1 MSGLSL
7 DGNTSFIGTEFIKL
21 LNTGSSDLATEEYV
35 DTKVAEGIGGSSADA
50 YTKAETDALLNNK
63 LNVSNPDVSGNL
75 RVSTGGGGKLII
87 NATAPL
93 NASNSFFCNGT
104 GEFVNSLKVAVLTS
118 SGDVN
123 AQGCNANT
131 FNVNNTNTKISFN
144 DDAFEYMKYE
154 NPNVDANFYGL
165 KVLSNLYTKDIY
177 PESIK
182 LTYNNKISFIDT
194 NGNVDLDYYD
204 DNYINITIDEGIQR
218 INQVIMGNGEHRFY
232 NGSIDTASDGDLTLK
247 MSNSRI
253 DIYKDLYLNGSSIAD
268 TLNVSSI
275 VSTNDIATAT
285 TIKTNNFEN
294 YNDSNVIFSHDAVNY
309 LGFNKDTGTL
319 ITPNDDANVKVGVFF
334 EGNRTIKAIEG
345 FVGSL
350 LNNDDASS
358 APRFTHLGDEY
369 MRYEDVALNASTQ
382 GIKVAKSLYTQD
394 INPTQLKMTYNTK
407 ISFTDSDGGTDGDYF
422 NDNYLMMS
430 IADTI
435 PRLNYVVID
444 GSEHRFYVGDI
455 GTAFDGDMVMK
466 ISKDRVDFYK
476 PIYDGGQPLSSGGYS
491 DAQIDTF
498 LANKLTIASPETLTG
513 KFVVE
518 TTGTQLALG
527 DTTAD
532 REIAFINGDSID
544 CSEKATSSNPAELK
558 INYNREANV
567 SIGDTASSLSINTP
581 PFTDKVLSVVGNAQI
596 NGQLRLTSH
605 LTLAPNLVLYMD
617 AGANRRYLRARQ
629 MSGAPGFQT
638 LDLVNENTGLG
649 RITMTIGSTEIL
661 RVNNTEV
668 ISSRNHRFVSGI
680 EITVLDSYYQNT
692 NMLFRRDGVD
702 YMTFSTTDQIIFSK
716 LIQFFNN
723 SINVNEIRNFATDED
738 INFIHEATTYLTYDY
753 TNDNLICKSAYFTVE
768 NLIGCNSFVNRVAG
782 QDVQFGY
789 EGNAY
794 LEYKHATDEVWLN
807 KPTRITT
814 ALNFSG
820 GSSETVIYEQLV
832 LTDNILYIKNTQSV
846 QTPKIIFQAGST
858 EVFQIEENTT
868 RVKNTLS
875 VENSSIEC
883 LTYGSNS
890 GVPSPVKFQKQ
901 GTDYMSFNTDEVE
914 MLKPMTGT
922 TLTLSGKVDTLEVET
937 FSFNTDNT
945 NANITFAYNNSTY
958 MYYNVI
964 EDRFDF
970 YRNVS
975 AGTNNIYCND
985 LIETSDKRKK
995 DNIQDVD
1002 EDCVD
1007 LVKKIK
1013 VKTYNLK
1020 HDEKKKNHIGFIADD
1035 LQEILPKKFEAIV
1048 DTSGEFLGVNY
1059 GKMTAVLTKALQ
1071 ETLIKVEHL
1080 ESRLFEVEDELKELK
1095 GKRKGETKPKAK
1107 PKAKSKSKNV
1117 D

>member
-1 MSGLSL
+1 MVSL
-7 DGNTSFIGTEFIKL
+7 DGGNRVVGTEFIKL
-21 LNTGSSDLATEEYV
+21 LNTGSSDLATEGYV
-35 DTKVAEGIGGSSADA
+35 DNKVGGSSADA
-50 YTKAETDALLNNK
+50 YTKAETDALLNAK

-75 RVSTGGGGKLII
+75 RVATGGGGKLII
-87 NATAPL
+87 NSTTTPASESLYVAGLSTFTGTVKVPL
-93 NASNSFFCNGT
+93 LQANSNIETTQKVKSDVYDT
-104 GEFVNSLKVAVLTS
+104 NS
-118 SGDVN
+118 
-123 AQGCNANT
+123 
-131 FNVNNTNTKISFN
+131 
-144 DDAFEYMKYE
+144 
-154 NPNVDANFYGL
+154 NVDM
-165 KVLSNLYTKDIY
+165 
-177 PESIK
+177 
-182 LTYNNKISFIDT
+182 KIQRD
-194 NGNVDLDYYD
+194 
-204 DNYINITIDEGIQR
+204 TIDYIVLESDK
-218 INQVIMGNGEHRFY
+218 INF
-232 NGSIDTASDGDLTLK
+232 K
-247 MSNSRI
+247 
-253 DIYKDLYLNGSSIAD
+253 KDLYVNDVLFTGVDAYTKGETDALLSGS
-268 TLNVSSI
+268 LNVASLQSSGN
-275 VSTNDIATAT
+275 VETAT

-294 YNDSNVIFSHDAVNY
+294 YDDNNIIFSHDAVNY
-309 LGFNKDTGTL
+309 LGFNKDTGTVL
-319 ITPNDDANVKVGVFF
+319 LPNDDANVKVGVFF
-334 EGNRTIKAIEG
+334 ECNRTVKAIEG

-350 LNNDDASS
+350 LNNTEATQ
-358 APRFTHLGDEY
+358 APRFQHLGDEY

-394 INPTQLKMTYNTK
+394 INPSQIKMTYNNK
-407 ISFTDSDGGTDGDYF
+407 ISFSDSDGGTDGDYF

-435 PRLNYVVID
+435 PRFNYVVID

-466 ISKDRVDFYK
+466 LSKDRIDFYK
-476 PIYDGGQPLSSGGYS
+476 PIYDGGQPLASGGYS
-491 DAQIDTF
+491 DGQIDTF
-498 LANKLTIASPETLTG
+498 LSSKLTIATPETITG
-513 KFVVE
+513 KLVVE

-532 REIAFINGDSID
+532 RELAFTDGDSID
-544 CSEKATSSNPAELK
+544 CSEKAVSANPAELK
-558 INYNREANV
+558 INYTKEANV
-567 SIGDTASSLSINTP
+567 RVGNTASSLSINTA
-581 PFTDKVLSVVGNAQI
+581 PFTSKVLSVLGDSQF
-596 NGQLRLTSH
+596 NGRLRLTSH
-605 LTLAPNLVLYMD
+605 LTLNPNLSVYFD
-617 AGANRRYLRARQ
+617 EGVNKRYIRCRQ
-629 MSGAPGFQT
+629 LGGAPGYLP
-638 LDLVNENTGLG
+638 LDLVNENTSLG
-649 RITMTIGSTEIL
+649 RIAMIIGTTDAF
-661 RVNNTEV
+661 RVDNTS
-668 ISSRNHRFVSGI
+668 IVSFKSHTFTTGVKL
-680 EITVLDSYYQNT
+680 TVLDSYYQNT
-692 NMLFRRDGVD
+692 NMLFQRDGD
-702 YMTFSTTDQIIFSK
+702 LYMTFSTTDQIILNK
-716 LIQFFNN
+716 LVQFLNN

-753 TNDNLICKSAYFTVE
+753 TNNNLICKSGALTVE
-768 NLIGCNSFVNRVAG
+768 NSLGCNTFVNRVAG
-782 QDVQFGY
+782 ADVQFGY

-794 LEYKHATDEVWLN
+794 LEFKHATDEVWLN
-807 KPTRITT
+807 KPCRINT

-890 GVPSPVKFQKQ
+890 GVSSAVKFQKQ
-901 GTDYMSFNTDEVE
+901 GVDYMEFDNDTVE
-914 MLKPMTGT
+914 MLKPMTGS
-922 TLTLSGKVDTLEVET
+922 TLSLTGKVDTLEVET

-1035 LQEILPKKFEAIV
+1035 LQEILPKQFEAIV

-1095 GKRKGETKPKAK
+1095 GKGKGEAK
-1107 PKAKSKSKNV
+1107 PKAKTKSKAKNV

>member
-1 MSGLSL
+1 MVSL
-7 DGNTSFIGTEFIKL
+7 DGGNRVVGTEFIKL

-35 DTKVAEGIGGSSADA
+35 DNKIGGSSADA
-50 YTKAETDALLNNK
+50 YTKAETDALLNAK

-75 RVSTGGGGKLII
+75 RVATGGGGKLII
-87 NATAPL
+87 NSTTTPASESLYVAGLSTFTGTVKVPL
-93 NASNSFFCNGT
+93 LQANSNIETTQKVKSDVYDT
-104 GEFVNSLKVAVLTS
+104 NS
-118 SGDVN
+118 
-123 AQGCNANT
+123 
-131 FNVNNTNTKISFN
+131 
-144 DDAFEYMKYE
+144 
-154 NPNVDANFYGL
+154 NVDM
-165 KVLSNLYTKDIY
+165 
-177 PESIK
+177 
-182 LTYNNKISFIDT
+182 KIQR
-194 NGNVDLDYYD
+194 N
-204 DNYINITIDEGIQR
+204 TIDYIVLESDK
-218 INQVIMGNGEHRFY
+218 IN
-232 NGSIDTASDGDLTLK
+232 LK
-247 MSNSRI
+247 
-253 DIYKDLYLNGSSIAD
+253 KDLYVNDVLFTGVDAYTKGETDALLSGS
-268 TLNVSSI
+268 LNVASLQSSGN
-275 VSTNDIATAT
+275 VETAT

-294 YNDSNVIFSHDAVNY
+294 YDDNNIIFSHDAVNY

-319 ITPNDDANVKVGVFF
+319 IAPNDDANVKVGVFF

-350 LNNDDASS
+350 LNNTDPAT
-358 APRFTHLGDEY
+358 APKFTHLGDEY

-382 GIKVAKSLYTQD
+382 GIKVAKSLWTQD
-394 INPTQLKMTYNTK
+394 INPSQIKMTYNNK

-466 ISKDRVDFYK
+466 LSKDRIDFYK
-476 PIYDGGQPLSSGGYS
+476 PIYDGGQPLASGGYS
-491 DAQIDTF
+491 DGQIDTF
-498 LANKLTIASPETLTG
+498 LSSKLTIATPETITG
-513 KFVVE
+513 KLVVE

-567 SIGDTASSLSINTP
+567 RIGDTASSLSINTP
-581 PFTDKVLSVVGNAQI
+581 PFTSKVLSVLGDSQF

-605 LTLAPNLVLYMD
+605 LTLNPNILIYMD
-617 AGANRRYLRARQ
+617 SASANRRYIRARQ
-629 MSGAPGFQT
+629 LGGAPGYT
-638 LDLVNENTGLG
+638 PLDIVNENTSLG
-649 RITMTIGSTEIL
+649 RIALIIGTTDAF
-661 RVNNTEV
+661 RVDNTSIV
-668 ISSRNHRFVSGI
+668 SFKNHRFVSGI

-692 NMLFRRDGVD
+692 DMVFRRDGD
-702 YMTFSTTDQIIFSK
+702 LYMTFSTTDQIHFNK

-753 TNDNLICKSAYFTVE
+753 TNNNLICKSGFLTVE
-768 NLIGCNSFVNRVAG
+768 NSIGCNSFVNRVVG
-782 QDVQFGY
+782 DVQFGY

-794 LEYKHATDEVWLN
+794 LEYKQANDEIWLN
-807 KPTRITT
+807 KPTRINS

-890 GVPSPVKFQKQ
+890 GVSSPVKFQKQ
-901 GTDYMSFNTDEVE
+901 GVDYMSFNSNEIE
-914 MLKPMTGT
+914 MLQPMTGT
-922 TLTLSGKVDTLEVET
+922 TLTLSGKIDPLEVET

-945 NANITFAYNNSTY
+945 FASITFAYNNSTY
-958 MYYNVI
+958 MFYNVI

-970 YRNVS
+970 SRNVS
-975 AGTNNIYCND
+975 SGTNNIYCNA
-985 LIETSDKRKK
+985 LFETSDKRLKE
-995 DNIQDVD
+995 NIEDVD
-1002 EDCVD
+1002 ENCSEV
-1007 LVKKIK
+1007 VKKIN
-1013 VKTYNLK
+1013 VKTFNLK
-1020 HDEKKKNHIGFIADD
+1020 SDDKKKNHIGFIADE
-1035 LQEILPKKFEAIV
+1035 LQELLPKKFEGVV
-1048 DTSGEFLGVNY
+1048 DKSGEYLGVNY
-1059 GKMTAVLTKALQ
+1059 GKMTAVLLKALQ
-1071 ETLIKVEHL
+1071 ETMNKVEHL

>member
-1 MSGLSL
+1 
-7 DGNTSFIGTEFIKL
+7 
-21 LNTGSSDLATEEYV
+21 
-35 DTKVAEGIGGSSADA
+35 
-50 YTKAETDALLNNK
+50 
-63 LNVSNPDVSGNL
+63 
-75 RVSTGGGGKLII
+75 
-87 NATAPL
+87 
-93 NASNSFFCNGT
+93 
-104 GEFVNSLKVAVLTS
+104 
-118 SGDVN
+118 
-123 AQGCNANT
+123 
-131 FNVNNTNTKISFN
+131 
-144 DDAFEYMKYE
+144 
-154 NPNVDANFYGL
+154 
-165 KVLSNLYTKDIY
+165 
-177 PESIK
+177 
-182 LTYNNKISFIDT
+182 
-194 NGNVDLDYYD
+194 
-204 DNYINITIDEGIQR
+204 
-218 INQVIMGNGEHRFY
+218 
-232 NGSIDTASDGDLTLK
+232 
-247 MSNSRI
+247 
-253 DIYKDLYLNGSSIAD
+253 
-268 TLNVSSI
+268 
-275 VSTNDIATAT
+275 
-285 TIKTNNFEN
+285 
-294 YNDSNVIFSHDAVNY
+294 
-309 LGFNKDTGTL
+309 
-319 ITPNDDANVKVGVFF
+319 
-334 EGNRTIKAIEG
+334 
-345 FVGSL
+345 
-350 LNNDDASS
+350 
-358 APRFTHLGDEY
+358 

-394 INPTQLKMTYNTK
+394 INPSQIKMTYNTK

-422 NDNYLMMS
+422 NDNYIMMS

-466 ISKDRVDFYK
+466 LSKDRIDFYK
-476 PIYDGGQPLSSGGYS
+476 PIYDGGQPLSSSSGYT
-491 DAQIDTF
+491 DGEIDTF
-498 LANKLTIASPETLTG
+498 LTGKLTIATPETLTG
-513 KFVVE
+513 KLVVE
-518 TTGTQLALG
+518 TTGTQMALG
-527 DTTAD
+527 DLTAD
-532 REIAFINGDSID
+532 REIAITDGDCID
-544 CSEKATSSNPAELK
+544 CSEKAVSANPAELK

-567 SIGDTASSLSINTP
+567 RIGDTTASLSINTP
-581 PFTDKVLSVVGNAQI
+581 KFTDKVLSVVGDSQF
-596 NGQLRLTSH
+596 NGRVRLDSH
-605 LTLAPNLVLYMD
+605 LSLKPNLLIYFD
-617 AGANRRYLRARQ
+617 EASANRRYIRARQ
-629 MSGAPGFQT
+629 LSGAPGYT
-638 LDLVNENTGLG
+638 PLDIVNENTNLG
-649 RITMTIGSTEIL
+649 RITLTMGNNEIV

-668 ISSRNHRFVSGI
+668 LSLRNHRFSSGI
-680 EITVLDSYYQNT
+680 EITVLDSYYQDT

-794 LEYKHATDEVWLN
+794 LEYKHATDEIWLN
-807 KPTRITT
+807 KPSRINS

-820 GSSETVIYEQLV
+820 GSSETVIYEQMV
-832 LTDNILYIKNTQSV
+832 LTSNVLYIKNTQSL
-846 QTPKIIFQAGST
+846 QTPKIIFQVGST

-875 VENSSIEC
+875 VENSTIEC

-901 GTDYMSFNTDEVE
+901 GVDYMSFNTDEVE
-914 MLKPMTGT
+914 ILKPMTGT

-937 FSFNTDNT
+937 FSFNTDST

-1020 HDEKKKNHIGFIADD
+1020 HDEKKKNHIGFIADE
-1035 LQEILPKKFEAIV
+1035 LQEILPKQFEAIV
-1048 DTSGEFLGVNY
+1048 DTSGEFLGINY

-1071 ETLIKVEHL
+1071 ETLNKVEHL
-1080 ESRLFEVEDELKELK
+1080 EASMYEMMEEI
-1095 GKRKGETKPKAK
+1095 KRIER
-1107 PKAKSKSKNV
+1107 
-1117 D
+1117 

>member
-1 MSGLSL
+1 MVSL
-7 DGNTSFIGTEFIKL
+7 DGGNRVVGTEFIKL

-35 DTKVAEGIGGSSADA
+35 DNKVGGSSADA
-50 YTKAETDALLNNK
+50 YTKAETDALLNAK

-75 RVSTGGGGKLII
+75 RVATGGGGKLII
-87 NATAPL
+87 NSTTTPASESLYVAGLSTFTGTVKVPL
-93 NASNSFFCNGT
+93 LQANSNIETTQKVKSDVYDT
-104 GEFVNSLKVAVLTS
+104 NS
-118 SGDVN
+118 
-123 AQGCNANT
+123 
-131 FNVNNTNTKISFN
+131 
-144 DDAFEYMKYE
+144 
-154 NPNVDANFYGL
+154 NVDM
-165 KVLSNLYTKDIY
+165 
-177 PESIK
+177 
-182 LTYNNKISFIDT
+182 KIQRD
-194 NGNVDLDYYD
+194 
-204 DNYINITIDEGIQR
+204 TIDYIVLESDK
-218 INQVIMGNGEHRFY
+218 INF
-232 NGSIDTASDGDLTLK
+232 K
-247 MSNSRI
+247 
-253 DIYKDLYLNGSSIAD
+253 KDLYVNDVLFTGVDAYTKGETDALLSGS
-268 TLNVSSI
+268 LNVASLQSSGN
-275 VSTNDIATAT
+275 VETAT

-294 YNDSNVIFSHDAVNY
+294 YDDNNIIFSHDAVNY
-309 LGFNKDTGTL
+309 LGFNKDTGTVL
-319 ITPNDDANVKVGVFF
+319 LPNDDTNVKVGVFF
-334 EGNRTIKAIEG
+334 ECNRTVKAIEG

-350 LNNDDASS
+350 LNNTEATQ
-358 APRFTHLGDEY
+358 APRFQHLGDEY

-394 INPTQLKMTYNTK
+394 INPSQIKMTYNNK
-407 ISFTDSDGGTDGDYF
+407 ISFSDSDGGTDGDYF

-466 ISKDRVDFYK
+466 LSNDRIDFYK
-476 PIYDGGQPLSSGGYS
+476 PIYDGGQPLASGGYS
-491 DAQIDTF
+491 DGQIDTF
-498 LANKLTIASPETLTG
+498 LSSKLTIATPETITG
-513 KFVVE
+513 KLVVE
-518 TTGTQLALG
+518 TTGTQLVLG

-532 REIAFINGDSID
+532 RELAFTDGDSID
-544 CSEKATSSNPAELK
+544 CSEKAVSANPAELK
-558 INYNREANV
+558 INYTKEANV
-567 SIGDTASSLSINTP
+567 RVGNTASSLSINTA
-581 PFTDKVLSVVGNAQI
+581 PFTSKVLSVLGDSQF
-596 NGQLRLTSH
+596 NGRLRLTSH
-605 LTLAPNLVLYMD
+605 LTLNPNLSVYFD
-617 AGANRRYLRARQ
+617 EGVNKRYIRCRQ
-629 MSGAPGFQT
+629 LGGAPGYLP
-638 LDLVNENTGLG
+638 LDLVNENTSLG
-649 RITMTIGSTEIL
+649 RIAMIIGTTDAF
-661 RVNNTEV
+661 RVDNTS
-668 ISSRNHRFVSGI
+668 IVSFKSHTFTTGVKL
-680 EITVLDSYYQNT
+680 TVLDSYYQNT
-692 NMLFRRDGVD
+692 NMLFQRDGD
-702 YMTFSTTDQIIFSK
+702 LYMTFSTTDQIILNK
-716 LIQFFNN
+716 LVQFLNN

-753 TNDNLICKSAYFTVE
+753 TNNNLICKSGALTVE
-768 NLIGCNSFVNRVAG
+768 NSLGCNTFVNRVAG
-782 QDVQFGY
+782 ADVQFGY

-794 LEYKHATDEVWLN
+794 LEFKHATDEVWLN
-807 KPTRITT
+807 KPCRINT

-890 GVPSPVKFQKQ
+890 GVSSAVKFQKQ
-901 GTDYMSFNTDEVE
+901 GVDYMEFDNDTVE
-914 MLKPMTGT
+914 MLKPMTGS
-922 TLTLSGKVDTLEVET
+922 TLSLTGKVDTLEVET

-1035 LQEILPKKFEAIV
+1035 LQEILPKQFEAIV

-1095 GKRKGETKPKAK
+1095 GKGKGEAK
-1107 PKAKSKSKNV
+1107 PKAKTKSKAKNV

>member
-1 MSGLSL
+1 MVSL
-7 DGNTSFIGTEFIKL
+7 DGGNRVVGTEFIKL

-35 DTKVAEGIGGSSADA
+35 DNKVGGSSADA
-50 YTKAETDALLNNK
+50 YTKAETDALLNAK

-75 RVSTGGGGKLII
+75 RVATGGGGKLII
-87 NATAPL
+87 NSTTTPASESLYVAGLSTFTGTVKVPL
-93 NASNSFFCNGT
+93 LQANSNIETTQKVKSDVYDT
-104 GEFVNSLKVAVLTS
+104 NS
-118 SGDVN
+118 
-123 AQGCNANT
+123 
-131 FNVNNTNTKISFN
+131 
-144 DDAFEYMKYE
+144 
-154 NPNVDANFYGL
+154 NVDM
-165 KVLSNLYTKDIY
+165 
-177 PESIK
+177 
-182 LTYNNKISFIDT
+182 KIQRD
-194 NGNVDLDYYD
+194 
-204 DNYINITIDEGIQR
+204 TIDYIVLESDK
-218 INQVIMGNGEHRFY
+218 INF
-232 NGSIDTASDGDLTLK
+232 K
-247 MSNSRI
+247 
-253 DIYKDLYLNGSSIAD
+253 KDLYVNDVLFTGVDAYTKGETDALLSGS
-268 TLNVSSI
+268 LNVASLQSSGN
-275 VSTNDIATAT
+275 VETAT

-294 YNDSNVIFSHDAVNY
+294 YDDNNIIFSHDAVNY
-309 LGFNKDTGTL
+309 LGFNKDTGTVL
-319 ITPNDDANVKVGVFF
+319 LPNDDTNVKVGVFF
-334 EGNRTIKAIEG
+334 ECNRTVKAIEG

-350 LNNDDASS
+350 LNNTEATQ
-358 APRFTHLGDEY
+358 APRFQHLGDEY

-394 INPTQLKMTYNTK
+394 INPSQIKMTYNNK
-407 ISFTDSDGGTDGDYF
+407 ISFSDSDGGTDGDYF

-466 ISKDRVDFYK
+466 LSKDRIDFYK
-476 PIYDGGQPLSSGGYS
+476 PIYDGGQPLASGGYS
-491 DAQIDTF
+491 DGQIDTF
-498 LANKLTIASPETLTG
+498 LSSKLTIATPETITG
-513 KFVVE
+513 KLVVE
-518 TTGTQLALG
+518 TTGTQLVLG

-532 REIAFINGDSID
+532 RELAFTDGDSID
-544 CSEKATSSNPAELK
+544 CSEKAVSANPAELK
-558 INYNREANV
+558 INYTKEANV
-567 SIGDTASSLSINTP
+567 RVGNTASSLSINTA
-581 PFTDKVLSVVGNAQI
+581 PFTSKVLSVLGDSQF
-596 NGQLRLTSH
+596 NGRLRLTSH
-605 LTLAPNLVLYMD
+605 LTLNPNLSVYFD
-617 AGANRRYLRARQ
+617 EGVNKRYIRCRQ
-629 MSGAPGFQT
+629 LGGAPGYLP
-638 LDLVNENTGLG
+638 LDLVNENTSLG
-649 RITMTIGSTEIL
+649 RIAMIIGTTDAF
-661 RVNNTEV
+661 RVDNTS
-668 ISSRNHRFVSGI
+668 IVSFKSHTFTTGVKL
-680 EITVLDSYYQNT
+680 TVLDSYYQNT
-692 NMLFRRDGVD
+692 NMLFQRDGD
-702 YMTFSTTDQIIFSK
+702 LYMTFSTTDQIILNK
-716 LIQFFNN
+716 LVQFLNN

-753 TNDNLICKSAYFTVE
+753 TNNNLICKSGALTVE
-768 NLIGCNSFVNRVAG
+768 NSLGCNTFVNRVAG
-782 QDVQFGY
+782 ADVQFGY

-794 LEYKHATDEVWLN
+794 LEFKHATDEVWLN
-807 KPTRITT
+807 KPCRINT

-890 GVPSPVKFQKQ
+890 GVSSAVKFQKQ
-901 GTDYMSFNTDEVE
+901 GVDYMEFDNDTVE
-914 MLKPMTGT
+914 MLKPMTGS
-922 TLTLSGKVDTLEVET
+922 TLSLTGKVDTLEVET

-1035 LQEILPKKFEAIV
+1035 LQEILPKQFEAIV

-1095 GKRKGETKPKAK
+1095 GKGKGEAK
-1107 PKAKSKSKNV
+1107 PKAKTKSKAKNV

>member
-1 MSGLSL
+1 MVSL
-7 DGNTSFIGTEFIKL
+7 DGGNRVVGTEFIKL

-35 DTKVAEGIGGSSADA
+35 DNKVGGSSADA
-50 YTKAETDALLNNK
+50 YTKAETDALLNAK

-75 RVSTGGGGKLII
+75 RVATGGGGKLII
-87 NATAPL
+87 NSTTTPASESLYVAGLSTFTGTVKVPL
-93 NASNSFFCNGT
+93 LQANSNIETTQKVKSDVYDT
-104 GEFVNSLKVAVLTS
+104 NS
-118 SGDVN
+118 
-123 AQGCNANT
+123 
-131 FNVNNTNTKISFN
+131 
-144 DDAFEYMKYE
+144 
-154 NPNVDANFYGL
+154 NVDM
-165 KVLSNLYTKDIY
+165 
-177 PESIK
+177 
-182 LTYNNKISFIDT
+182 KIQRD
-194 NGNVDLDYYD
+194 
-204 DNYINITIDEGIQR
+204 TIDYIVLESDK
-218 INQVIMGNGEHRFY
+218 INF
-232 NGSIDTASDGDLTLK
+232 K
-247 MSNSRI
+247 
-253 DIYKDLYLNGSSIAD
+253 KDLYVNDVLFTGVDAYTKGETDALLSGS
-268 TLNVSSI
+268 LNVASLQSSGN
-275 VSTNDIATAT
+275 VETAT

-294 YNDSNVIFSHDAVNY
+294 YDDNNIIFSHDAVNY
-309 LGFNKDTGTL
+309 LGFNKDTGTVL
-319 ITPNDDANVKVGVFF
+319 LPNDDANVKVGVFF
-334 EGNRTIKAIEG
+334 ECNRTVKAIEG

-350 LNNDDASS
+350 LNNTEATQ
-358 APRFTHLGDEY
+358 APRFQHLGDEY

-394 INPTQLKMTYNTK
+394 INPSQIKMTYNNK
-407 ISFTDSDGGTDGDYF
+407 ISFSDSDGGTDGDYF

-466 ISKDRVDFYK
+466 LSKDRIDFYK
-476 PIYDGGQPLSSGGYS
+476 PIYDGGQPLASGGYS
-491 DAQIDTF
+491 DGQIDTF
-498 LANKLTIASPETLTG
+498 LSSKLTIATPETITG
-513 KFVVE
+513 KLVVE

-532 REIAFINGDSID
+532 RELAFINGDSID

-567 SIGDTASSLSINTP
+567 RVGNTASSLSINTA
-581 PFTDKVLSVVGNAQI
+581 PFTSKVLSVLGDSQF
-596 NGQLRLTSH
+596 NGRLRLTSH
-605 LTLAPNLVLYMD
+605 LTLSPNLAVYFD
-617 AGANRRYLRARQ
+617 EGVNKRYIRCRQ
-629 MSGAPGFQT
+629 LGGAPGYLP
-638 LDLVNENTGLG
+638 LDLVNENTSLG
-649 RITMTIGSTEIL
+649 RIAMIIGTTDAF
-661 RVNNTEV
+661 RVDNTS
-668 ISSRNHRFVSGI
+668 IVSFKSHTFTAGVKL
-680 EITVLDSYYQNT
+680 TVLDSYYQNT
-692 NMLFRRDGVD
+692 NMLFQRDGD
-702 YMTFSTTDQIIFSK
+702 LYMTFSTTDQIILNK
-716 LIQFFNN
+716 LVQFLNN

-753 TNDNLICKSAYFTVE
+753 TNNNLICKSGALTVE
-768 NLIGCNSFVNRVAG
+768 NSLGCNTFVNRVAG
-782 QDVQFGY
+782 ADVQFGY

-794 LEYKHATDEVWLN
+794 LEFKHATDEVWLN
-807 KPTRITT
+807 KPCRINT

-890 GVPSPVKFQKQ
+890 GVSSAVKFQKQ
-901 GTDYMSFNTDEVE
+901 GVDYMEFDNDTVE
-914 MLKPMTGT
+914 MLKPMTGS
-922 TLTLSGKVDTLEVET
+922 TLSLTGKVDTLEVET

-1035 LQEILPKKFEAIV
+1035 LQEILPKQFEAIV

-1095 GKRKGETKPKAK
+1095 GKGKGEAK
-1107 PKAKSKSKNV
+1107 PKAKTKSKAKNV

>member
-1 MSGLSL
+1 MVSL
-7 DGNTSFIGTEFIKL
+7 DGGNRVVGTEFIKL

-35 DTKVAEGIGGSSADA
+35 DNKVGGSSADA
-50 YTKAETDALLNNK
+50 YTKAETDALLNAK

-75 RVSTGGGGKLII
+75 RVATGGGGKLII
-87 NATAPL
+87 NSTTTPASESLYVAGLSTFTGTVKVPL
-93 NASNSFFCNGT
+93 LQANSNIETTQKVKSDVYDT
-104 GEFVNSLKVAVLTS
+104 NS
-118 SGDVN
+118 
-123 AQGCNANT
+123 
-131 FNVNNTNTKISFN
+131 
-144 DDAFEYMKYE
+144 
-154 NPNVDANFYGL
+154 NVDM
-165 KVLSNLYTKDIY
+165 
-177 PESIK
+177 
-182 LTYNNKISFIDT
+182 KIQRD
-194 NGNVDLDYYD
+194 
-204 DNYINITIDEGIQR
+204 TIDYIVLESDK
-218 INQVIMGNGEHRFY
+218 INF
-232 NGSIDTASDGDLTLK
+232 K
-247 MSNSRI
+247 
-253 DIYKDLYLNGSSIAD
+253 KDLYVNDVLFTGVDAYTKGETDALLSGS
-268 TLNVSSI
+268 LNVASLQSSGN
-275 VSTNDIATAT
+275 VETAT

-294 YNDSNVIFSHDAVNY
+294 YDDNNIIFSHDAVNY
-309 LGFNKDTGTL
+309 LGFNKDTGTVL
-319 ITPNDDANVKVGVFF
+319 LPNDDTNVKVGVFF
-334 EGNRTIKAIEG
+334 ECNRTVKAIEG

-350 LNNDDASS
+350 LNNTEATQ
-358 APRFTHLGDEY
+358 APRFQHLGDEY

-394 INPTQLKMTYNTK
+394 INPSQIKMTYNNK
-407 ISFTDSDGGTDGDYF
+407 ISFSDSDGGTDGDYF

-466 ISKDRVDFYK
+466 LSKDRIDFYK
-476 PIYDGGQPLSSGGYS
+476 PIYDGGQPLASGGYS
-491 DAQIDTF
+491 DGQIDTF
-498 LANKLTIASPETLTG
+498 LSSKLTIATPETITG
-513 KFVVE
+513 KLVVE
-518 TTGTQLALG
+518 TTGTQLVLG

-532 REIAFINGDSID
+532 RELAFTDGDSID
-544 CSEKATSSNPAELK
+544 CSEKAVSANPAELK
-558 INYNREANV
+558 INYTKEANV
-567 SIGDTASSLSINTP
+567 RVGNTASSLSINTA
-581 PFTDKVLSVVGNAQI
+581 PFTSKVLSVLGDSQF
-596 NGQLRLTSH
+596 NGRLRLTSH
-605 LTLAPNLVLYMD
+605 LTLNPNLSVYFD
-617 AGANRRYLRARQ
+617 EGVNKRYIRCRQ
-629 MSGAPGFQT
+629 LGGAPGYLP
-638 LDLVNENTGLG
+638 LDLVNENTSLG
-649 RITMTIGSTEIL
+649 RIAMIIGTTDAF
-661 RVNNTEV
+661 RVDNTS
-668 ISSRNHRFVSGI
+668 IVSFKSHTFTTGVKL
-680 EITVLDSYYQNT
+680 TVLDSYYPNT
-692 NMLFRRDGVD
+692 NMLFQRDGD
-702 YMTFSTTDQIIFSK
+702 LYMTFSTTDQIILNK
-716 LIQFFNN
+716 LVQFLNN

-753 TNDNLICKSAYFTVE
+753 TNNNLICKSGALTVE
-768 NLIGCNSFVNRVAG
+768 NSLGCNTFVNRVAG
-782 QDVQFGY
+782 ADVQFGY

-794 LEYKHATDEVWLN
+794 LEFKHATDEVWLN
-807 KPTRITT
+807 KPCRINT

-832 LTDNILYIKNTQSV
+832 LTNNILYIKNTQSV

-890 GVPSPVKFQKQ
+890 GVSSAVKFQKQ
-901 GTDYMSFNTDEVE
+901 GVDYMEFDNDTVE
-914 MLKPMTGT
+914 MLKPMTGS
-922 TLTLSGKVDTLEVET
+922 TLSLTGKVDTLEVET

-1035 LQEILPKKFEAIV
+1035 LQEILPKQFEAIV

-1095 GKRKGETKPKAK
+1095 GKGKGEAK
-1107 PKAKSKSKNV
+1107 PKAKTKSKAKNV

>member
-1 MSGLSL
+1 MVSL
-7 DGNTSFIGTEFIKL
+7 DGGNRVVGTEFIKL

-35 DTKVAEGIGGSSADA
+35 DNKVGGSSADA
-50 YTKAETDALLNNK
+50 YTKAETDALLNAK

-75 RVSTGGGGKLII
+75 RVATGGGGKLII
-87 NATAPL
+87 NSTTTPASESLYVAGLSTFTGTVKVPL
-93 NASNSFFCNGT
+93 LQANSNIETTQKVKSDVYDT
-104 GEFVNSLKVAVLTS
+104 NS
-118 SGDVN
+118 
-123 AQGCNANT
+123 
-131 FNVNNTNTKISFN
+131 
-144 DDAFEYMKYE
+144 
-154 NPNVDANFYGL
+154 NVDM
-165 KVLSNLYTKDIY
+165 
-177 PESIK
+177 
-182 LTYNNKISFIDT
+182 KIQRD
-194 NGNVDLDYYD
+194 
-204 DNYINITIDEGIQR
+204 TIDYIVLESDK
-218 INQVIMGNGEHRFY
+218 INF
-232 NGSIDTASDGDLTLK
+232 K
-247 MSNSRI
+247 
-253 DIYKDLYLNGSSIAD
+253 KDLYVNDVLFTGVDAYTKGETDALLSGS
-268 TLNVSSI
+268 LNVASLQSSGN
-275 VSTNDIATAT
+275 VETAT

-294 YNDSNVIFSHDAVNY
+294 YDDNNIIFSHDAVNY
-309 LGFNKDTGTL
+309 LGFNKDTGTVL
-319 ITPNDDANVKVGVFF
+319 LPNDDANVKVGVFF
-334 EGNRTIKAIEG
+334 ECNRTVKAIEG

-350 LNNDDASS
+350 LNNTEATQ
-358 APRFTHLGDEY
+358 APRFQHLGDEY

-394 INPTQLKMTYNTK
+394 INPSQIKMTYNNK
-407 ISFTDSDGGTDGDYF
+407 ISFSDSDGGTDGDYF

-466 ISKDRVDFYK
+466 LSKDRIDFYK
-476 PIYDGGQPLSSGGYS
+476 PIYDGGQPLASGGYS
-491 DAQIDTF
+491 DGQIDTF
-498 LANKLTIASPETLTG
+498 LSSKLTIATPETITG
-513 KFVVE
+513 KLVVE

-532 REIAFINGDSID
+532 RELACINGDSID

-567 SIGDTASSLSINTP
+567 RVGNTASSLSINTA
-581 PFTDKVLSVVGNAQI
+581 PFTSKVLSVLGDSQF
-596 NGQLRLTSH
+596 NGRLRLTSH
-605 LTLAPNLVLYMD
+605 LTLSPNLAVYFD
-617 AGANRRYLRARQ
+617 EGVNKRYIRCRQ
-629 MSGAPGFQT
+629 LGGAPGYLP
-638 LDLVNENTGLG
+638 LDLVNENTSLG
-649 RITMTIGSTEIL
+649 RIAMIIGTTDAF
-661 RVNNTEV
+661 RVDNTS
-668 ISSRNHRFVSGI
+668 IVSFKSHTFTAGVKL
-680 EITVLDSYYQNT
+680 TVLDSYYQNT
-692 NMLFRRDGVD
+692 NMLFQRDGD
-702 YMTFSTTDQIIFSK
+702 LYMTFSTTDQIILNK
-716 LIQFFNN
+716 LVQFLNN

-753 TNDNLICKSAYFTVE
+753 TNNNLICKSGALTVE
-768 NLIGCNSFVNRVAG
+768 NSLGCNTFVNRVAG
-782 QDVQFGY
+782 ADVQFGY

-794 LEYKHATDEVWLN
+794 LEFKHATDEVWLN
-807 KPTRITT
+807 KPCRINT

-890 GVPSPVKFQKQ
+890 GVSSAVKFQKQ
-901 GTDYMSFNTDEVE
+901 GVDYMEFDNDTVE
-914 MLKPMTGT
+914 MLKPMTGS
-922 TLTLSGKVDTLEVET
+922 TLSLTGKVDTLEVET

-1035 LQEILPKKFEAIV
+1035 LQEILPKQFEAIV

-1095 GKRKGETKPKAK
+1095 GKGKGEAK
-1107 PKAKSKSKNV
+1107 PKAKTKSKAKNV